1 MSANQE
7 WNTSWESGSSSAN
20 KLTLATFQH
29 RLGAYALDWA
39 LCFCTL
45 GIGWM
50 IWSLVTWGKGQTPAK
65 QILKIRVYA
74 ETSRTPATWGHMA
87 VREFLTPLAIGMA
100 GFVLNAITL
109 GIIGS
114 LGYIAWIV
122 LEIVWYF
129 TKGQRTLRDYFVKT
143 LVVNEAA

>member
-1 MSANQE
+1 
-7 WNTSWESGSSSAN
+7 
-20 KLTLATFQH
+20 
-29 RLGAYALDWA
+29 
-39 LCFCTL
+39 
-45 GIGWM
+45 
-50 IWSLVTWGKGQTPAK
+50 
-65 QILKIRVYA
+65 
-74 ETSRTPATWGHMA
+74 MA